1 MSINFKELI
10 ALWGQPLPAGDAA
23 VEAFG
28 KYYSDP
34 VTVNGTSMSLASLV
48 ERARGTQKTY
58 ADIKAVVLTQ
68 VDTPKYTTV
77 VFRMSGR
84 HVGPMVTPLGTIA
97 PTGKTV
103 ERQIIDV
110 LGVRDGLIHDLY
122 MVADDLG
129 ALMQLGALAL
139 K

>member
-1 MSINFKELI
+1 MAFNFKDLI
-10 ALWGQPLPAGDAA
+10 ALWGQPLPPGDAA
-23 VEAFG
+23 IEAFAR
-28 KYYSDP
+28 YYSDP
-34 VTVNGTSMSLASLV
+34 VTVNGTSLSLAQMV
-48 ERARGTQKTY
+48 DRARGTQKTF
-58 ADIKAVVLTQ
+58 ADLKAVVLTQ
-68 VDTPKYTTV
+68 IDTIKNVTV

-84 HVGPMVTPLGTIA
+84 HVGPMVTPLGTIP

-110 LGVRDGLIHDLY
+110 LSIHDGRIHDVW

-129 ALMQLGALAL
+129 ALLQTGALTL

>member
-1 MSINFKELI
+1 MAVNFNELI
-10 ALWGQPLPAGDAA
+10 ALWSKPLPAGDAA
-23 VEAFG
+23 VAAFG
-28 KYYSDP
+28 KYYADP
-34 VTVNGTSMSLASLV
+34 ITVNGNTMSLQAMV
-48 ERARGTQKTY
+48 DRARGTQHTF
-58 ADIKAVVLTQ
+58 ADLKAVVLTQ
-68 VDTPKYTTV
+68 ADTPKYTTV

-97 PTGKTV
+97 PTGKV
-103 ERQIIDV
+103 IERQIIDV
-110 LGVRDGLIHDLY
+110 LGVRDGLIHDVW